1 MTLEDAPS
9 MGCRGCLL
17 SGLAIMLALV
27 VCGGS
32 IMAFYD
38 VRCSQD
44 ANAWIPIYPES
55 EIIREQYNGIRPFG
69 VGVTLLRLQTED
81 DETTVESFYVET
93 QRALR
98 RADAEPLEARVSYF
112 VEASPEG
119 GATVDL
125 LSQCVVLGG

>member
-17 SGLAIMLALV
+17 SALAIVLALV

-32 IMAFYD
+32 VMAFYD
-38 VRCSQD
+38 VRCTQD
-44 ANAWIPIYPES
+44 ANAWLPIYPES

-69 VGVTLLRLQTED
+69 VGVTLVRLQTED
-81 DETTVESFYVET
+81 DEATVQSFYVET

-119 GATVDL
+119 GSTVDL